1 MFYYSG
7 GFFYIETL
15 TKGAYDDDDDDDDD
29 VIMSFF
35 SLNQYIMELK
45 QDINFGMLL
54 VRIDQELHNWGAEKS
69 DGVGTVP
76 IAVAAGNECLDLL
89 NITS

>member
-1 MFYYSG
+1 
-7 GFFYIETL
+7 
-15 TKGAYDDDDDDDDD
+15 
-29 VIMSFF
+29 
-35 SLNQYIMELK
+35 MELK